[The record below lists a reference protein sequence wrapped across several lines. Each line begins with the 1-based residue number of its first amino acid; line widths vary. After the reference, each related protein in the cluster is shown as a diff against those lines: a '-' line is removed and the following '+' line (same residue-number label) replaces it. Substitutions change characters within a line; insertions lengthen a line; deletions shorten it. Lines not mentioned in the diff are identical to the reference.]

1 MMGVYQG
8 YIIRRISIDMFNKM
22 HSILDIHDWSVY
34 CFVRTSESHR
44 KSMIIMLVYSNAV

>member
-8 YIIRRISIDMFNKM
+8 YIIRLISIDMFNKM
-22 HSILDIHDWSVY
+22 HSILDIHDWSV
-34 CFVRTSESHR
+34 HR